1 MKRTVIL
8 ILSVAALVSCG
19 TTNNSSVR
27 DGNQFVPYEQRNGEE
42 AVVYFTRN
50 LSAEGLMA
58 AYEKVAG
65 EIGGK
70 WFKKMAVGSHLVN
83 YESLVALTHFK
94 GHTQGGFGGANK
106 NIGIGCADGRVGKA
120 WTTAGR

>member
-8 ILSVAALVSCG
+8 LLSMAALVSCG

-58 AYEKVAG
+58 AYEKVAC
-65 EIGGK
+65 EIGGN
-70 WFKKMAVGSHLVN
+70 VGGKVIT
-83 YESLVALTHFK
+83 AADAAK
-94 GHTQGGFGGANK
+94 GLKPFVK
-106 NIGIGCADGRVGKA
+106 E
-120 WTTAGR
+120 